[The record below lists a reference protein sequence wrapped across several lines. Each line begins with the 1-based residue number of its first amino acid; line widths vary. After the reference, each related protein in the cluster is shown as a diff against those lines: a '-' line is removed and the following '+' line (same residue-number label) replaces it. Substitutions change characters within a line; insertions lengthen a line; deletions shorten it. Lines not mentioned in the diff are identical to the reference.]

1 MDVGRFLLRASIGG
15 FFIGHGTQKLF
26 GWFGGHGLAATGQFF
41 EAVGLRPGR
50 RQALTAGIAEAG
62 GGILLAAGLATP
74 AAAAALTA
82 VMLTAIRTIHF
93 PKGPW
98 VSEGGYEYNVVL
110 IASMLALTDLGP
122 GEWSLDAALGL
133 ERRGAKWM
141 LGALAAGAAGSAIA
155 TAKRTPQ
162 PDPLESNSTR
172 GTSVPT
178 ADAPNAA
185 ARPQTTGES

>member
-1 MDVGRFLLRASIGG
+1 MGVGRFLLRASIGG

-41 EAVGLRPGR
+41 ESIGLRPGR
-50 RQALTAGIAEAG
+50 RQALAAGIAESG
-62 GGILLAAGLATP
+62 GGTLLAAGLATP

-82 VMLTAIRTIHF
+82 VMLTAIRAIHLE
-93 PKGPW
+93 KGPW

-110 IASMLALTDLGP
+110 IAGVLALTDLGP
-122 GEWSLDAALGL
+122 GDWSLDSALGL

-162 PDPLESNSTR
+162 SEPPESDSTSS
-172 GTSVPT
+172 TIVPT
-178 ADAPNAA
+178 ADTPNAN
-185 ARPQTTGES
+185 ARPQTTES